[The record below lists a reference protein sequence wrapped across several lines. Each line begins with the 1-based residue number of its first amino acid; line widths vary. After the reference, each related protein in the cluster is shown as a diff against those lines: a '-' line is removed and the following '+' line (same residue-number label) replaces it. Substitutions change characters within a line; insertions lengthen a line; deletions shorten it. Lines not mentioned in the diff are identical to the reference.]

1 MNRIRR
7 LARAHG
13 VDALIVLTAIAS
25 AVDLAL
31 RTDSADAPGTTL
43 WFSVP
48 AVSLMVLVLLGRRRF
63 AFGAPASLWIAAGAL
78 SFVDGRLVVFPTGV
92 FVAGFAAAFLLGNLR
107 DPFQAR
113 TGLAIVIGGASI
125 VVFNDPS
132 DAPGDFVFIPL
143 MFGIGWLAGYAMRER
158 AERATAAEQ
167 RATVAEREREA
178 AARIA
183 VAEERTRIARE
194 LHDIVA
200 HAVSVMV
207 LQVGAVRHKLP
218 ESAAANRE
226 ALEGVEEAGRTALA
240 EMRRLLGAM
249 RSSDD
254 EVELAPQPGLADLAG
269 LVQQVERAGLSV
281 GLVIEG
287 DPVPVRRVL
296 DVSAY
301 RIVQEALTN
310 VLKHGHASEAN
321 VVVRYSPDEI
331 QLEIRDDGVG
341 ATSDNGH
348 GHGLVG
354 IGERVKIFGGQMT
367 AGTGAGGGFVL
378 STRLPLQEP
387 NR

>member
-1 MNRIRR
+1 MSRVRF

-31 RTDSADAPGTTL
+31 RNDSADAPRTTL
-43 WFSVP
+43 WFCAP
-48 AVSLMVLVLLGRRRF
+48 AVALMVLVLLGRRRF
-63 AFGAPASLWIAAGAL
+63 AFGAPASLWIVAAAL
-78 SFVDGRLVVFPTGV
+78 SFVDGRLIVFPTGV

-107 DPFQAR
+107 DAFQAR
-113 TGLAIVIGGASI
+113 TGLAIVLGAASI
-125 VVFNDPS
+125 VIFNDPS
-132 DAPGDFVFIPL
+132 DAPGDFVFIPA

-158 AERATAAEQ
+158 AERAAAAEE
-167 RATVAEREREA
+167 RATIAEHEREA
-178 AARIA
+178 GARIA

-194 LHDIVA
+194 LHAIVA

-218 ESAAANRE
+218 ESGDGNRE
-226 ALEGVEEAGRTALA
+226 ALEDVEQAGRTALA
-240 EMRRLLGAM
+240 EMRQLLGAM

-254 EVELAPQPGLADLAG
+254 DVELAPQPGLVNLAS
-269 LVQQVERAGLSV
+269 LVEQVDRAGLSV
-281 GLVIEG
+281 SLLIEG
-287 DPVPVRRVL
+287 EPVPVRRAL

-301 RIVQEALTN
+301 RIVQEGLTN
-310 VLKHGHASEAN
+310 VLKHGHANKAD

-341 ATSDNGH
+341 ATSENGH

-354 IGERVKIFGGQMT
+354 IRERVKIFGGEMT
-367 AGTGAGGGFVL
+367 AGPGAGGGFVL
-378 STRLPLQEP
+378 STCLPLQEP

>member
-1 MNRIRR
+1 MSRVRL

-25 AVDLAL
+25 ALDLAL
-31 RTDSADAPGTTL
+31 RTDSSDAPGTTL

-48 AVSLMVLVLLGRRRF
+48 AVTLMVLVLLGRRRF
-63 AFGAPASLWIAAGAL
+63 AFGAPASLWIAAAAL

-113 TGLAIVIGGASI
+113 IGLAIVLGGASI
-125 VVFNDPS
+125 VVFNDPTETAG
-132 DAPGDFVFIPL
+132 DAVFIPL

-178 AARIA
+178 ASRIA

-254 EVELAPQPGLADLAG
+254 EVELAPQPGLGDLAG

-281 GLVIEG
+281 SLLIEG
-287 DPVPVRRVL
+287 DPVAVRRVL

-321 VVVRYSPDEI
+321 VVVRYSPEEI

>member
-1 MNRIRR
+1 MSRIRR
-7 LARAHG
+7 LARDRG

-31 RTDSADAPGTTL
+31 RTDATDAPGTTL

-48 AVSLMVLVLLGRRRF
+48 AVSLMVLLLLGRRRF

-92 FVAGFAAAFLLGNLR
+92 FVAGFTAAFLLGNLR
-107 DPFQAR
+107 DPVQAR
-113 TGLAIVIGGASI
+113 TGLAIVLAGASI

-132 DAPGDFVFIPL
+132 DAAGDFVFIPL

-218 ESAAANRE
+218 ESADASRE

-281 GLVIEG
+281 SLLIEG

-310 VLKHGHASEAN
+310 VIKHGHASHAN

-331 QLEIRDDGVG
+331 QLEIGDDGVG

-367 AGTGAGGGFVL
+367 AGTGPGGGFVL